1 MEKDYNEKM
10 VAKKAL
16 RGYITLR
23 FFSDLLF
30 AVFSTVNLVYQATV
44 VGLNPFQLVLVGALL
59 ESTTFIFEVPTGIV
73 ADLYSRKLSVLIGV
87 VLVGLGFV
95 LEGSIPV
102 FESVLIAQVI
112 WGFGYTFISGAREAW
127 IADEVGE
134 KNAGA
139 VFIKAGQFAQAG
151 TFIGIAL
158 SMALANIDIRIP
170 IIVAGILYAAQ
181 AIFIALFM
189 HEYNFVPTPA
199 QKRETFQSM
208 KNVFI
213 KGTELVRKSRVLLV
227 IIATAAIYGV
237 FSEGFDR
244 LWTPFMLQ
252 SFTFPAIGNVKP
264 VVWFGI
270 ISLAATLLAVVI
282 TESFRHKVNSSN
294 HRSTVKALFF
304 VNLLL
309 VVSVAGFALAGNFM
323 VAAALYCG
331 AEAFRRVRQPV
342 FDAWA
347 NQNVTSSVRATV
359 LSMCSQAD
367 AIGQVVGGPILGL
380 IATVVALK
388 VSLLAAALILTPTLF
403 FYLYSIRN
411 HKLLQASSRAL

>member
-1 MEKDYNEKM
+1 M

-16 RGYITLR
+16 RAYVTLR

-44 VGLNPFQLVLVGALL
+44 VGLGPFQLVLVGAVL
-59 ESTTFIFEVPTGIV
+59 ELTTFIFEVPTGIV
-73 ADLYSRKLSVLIGV
+73 ADLYSRKLSVIIGV
-87 VLVGLGFV
+87 VLVGAGLV
-95 LEGSIPV
+95 LEGSIPTFV
-102 FESVLIAQVI
+102 SVLIAQVI

-139 VFIKAGQFAQAG
+139 AFIKAGQFAQVG
-151 TFIGIAL
+151 IFVGIAL
-158 SMALANIDIRIP
+158 SMVLANIDIRIP

-189 HEYNFVPTPA
+189 QEHNFVPTRA
-199 QKRETFQSM
+199 RKRETFRSM
-208 KNVFI
+208 KNIFVQGI
-213 KGTELVRKSRVLLV
+213 GLVRKSNVLLV
-227 IIATAAIYGV
+227 IIAAGAMYGI

-252 SFTFPAIGNVKP
+252 SFAFPALVNIKP

-270 ISLAATLLAVVI
+270 ISMAATLLAVVI
-282 TESFRHKVNSSN
+282 TESFRRKINSSN

-309 VVSVAGFALAGNFM
+309 VVSVAGFALAGNFAI
-323 VAAALYCG
+323 AAVLYCC
-331 AEAFRRVRQPV
+331 AEALRRVRQPI

-347 NQNVTSSVRATV
+347 NQNVTSNVRATV

-380 IATVVALK
+380 IATLVAIK
-388 VSLLAAALILTPTLF
+388 VSLLAASLILVPTLF
-403 FYLYSIRN
+403 FYLYSIKN
-411 HKLLQASSRAL
+411 HKLALHDSRER